1 MEFIKDVET
10 EYSDYIHIRSLLKK
24 GYSNANIIASLCKK
38 HWSDTKRIKNVKQK
52 LEQLVEWGQVEK
64 SEIEKSIGVESG
76 MIKTYKYS
84 LKENPPSLYSSLGVD
99 SVVGW
104 QKMGSMK
111 GRIKFD
117 KLLNILSSFYSQPV
131 DQIKS
136 TSRKRELVVP
146 RQMFCY
152 ITKFNMPNVT
162 LKEIGKYL
170 GNRDHSTVI
179 HGIRTA
185 GDLIET
191 DKQFRQEYER
201 LESYILSK
209 L

>member
-1 MEFIKDVET
+1 MELVKDVDT
-10 EYSDYIHIRSLLKK
+10 DYKDYLRIRNVLKK
-24 GYSNANIIASLCKK
+24 GYSHPGVISSLCKK
-38 HWSDTKRIKNVKQK
+38 HWKDSERIKNVREK

-64 SEIEKSIGVESG
+64 IEIGESIGVTVG
-76 MIKTYKYS
+76 VVKNYKYI
-84 LKENPPSLYSSLGVD
+84 LKENSPSLYSSLGVD

-104 QKMGSMK
+104 QKIGSMK

>member
-1 MEFIKDVET
+1 MELVKDVDT
-10 EYSDYIHIRSLLKK
+10 EYKDYLSIRNVLKK
-24 GYSNANIIASLCKK
+24 GYSNPTTIASLCRSHWRDTRRVKFVKK
-38 HWSDTKRIKNVKQK
+38 K
-52 LEQLVEWGQVEK
+52 LEQLVDWGQVEK
-64 SEIEKSIGVESG
+64 IEIDKSIGVESG
-76 MIKTYKYS
+76 VVKRYKYV
-84 LKENPPSLYSSLGVD
+84 LKKNSPSLYSSLGVD

-104 QKMGSMK
+104 QKIGSMK

-117 KLLNILSSFYSQPV
+117 KLLKILSSFYSQPI
-131 DQIKS
+131 DQIIS

>member
-1 MEFIKDVET
+1 MELVKNVDT
-10 EYSDYIHIRSLLKK
+10 EYKDYLRIRSVLKK
-24 GYSNANIIASLCKK
+24 GYSHPGIISSLCKK
-38 HWSDTKRIKNVKQK
+38 HWKDAEKIKNVREK
-52 LEQLVEWGQVEK
+52 LEHLVEWGQVEK
-64 SEIEKSIGVESG
+64 IEIEKSIGVDFG
-76 MIKTYKYS
+76 VIKKYKYI
-84 LKENPPSLYSSLGVD
+84 LKETPPSLYSSLGVD

-104 QKMGSMK
+104 QKIGSMK

-117 KLLNILSSFYSQPV
+117 KLLNILSSFYSQPI
-131 DQIKS
+131 DKIKS

-152 ITKFNMPNVT
+152 ITRFNMPNVT

-191 DKQFRQEYER
+191 DKQFREEYEK
-201 LESYILSK
+201 LETFILSK

>member
-1 MEFIKDVET
+1 MELVKDVDT
-10 EYSDYIHIRSLLKK
+10 DYKDYLRIRNVLKK
-24 GYSNANIIASLCKK
+24 GYSHPGVISSLCKK
-38 HWSDTKRIKNVKQK
+38 HWKDSERIKNVREK

-64 SEIEKSIGVESG
+64 IEIGESIGVTVG
-76 MIKTYKYS
+76 VVKNYKYI
-84 LKENPPSLYSSLGVD
+84 LKENSPSLYSSLGVD

-104 QKMGSMK
+104 QKIGSMK

-170 GNRDHSTVI
+170 GNRDHSTII

-191 DKQFRQEYER
+191 DKQFREEYKR

>member
-1 MEFIKDVET
+1 MELVKDVDT
-10 EYSDYIHIRSLLKK
+10 EYKDYLRIRSVLKK
-24 GYSNANIIASLCKK
+24 GYSHPGIISSLCKK
-38 HWSDTKRIKNVKQK
+38 HWTDNEKIKDVREK

-64 SEIEKSIGVESG
+64 IEKDKRPRYV
-76 MIKTYKYS
+76 
-84 LKENPPSLYSSLGVD
+84 LKENSPSLYSTLGVD

-104 QKMGSMK
+104 QKIGSMK
-111 GRIKFD
+111 GRIKFG
-117 KLLNILSSFYSQPV
+117 KLLKILSSFYSQPI
-131 DQIKS
+131 DKIIS
-136 TSRKRELVVP
+136 TSRKRELVIP

-152 ITKFNMPNVT
+152 IAKFNMPNVT
-162 LKEIGKYL
+162 LKEIGKFL

-191 DKQFRQEYER
+191 DKQFREEYEK
-201 LESYILSK
+201 LETFILSK

>member
-1 MEFIKDVET
+1 MKLVKDVET
-10 EYSDYIHIRSLLKK
+10 DYSDYIYIRNLLKK
-24 GYSNANIIASLCKK
+24 GYTRDSIIIPLCRK
-38 HWSDTKRIKNVKQK
+38 DTVRIKDARQK
-52 LEQLVEWGQVEK
+52 LENLVEWGQVEK
-64 SEIEKSIGVESG
+64 IEVENNVGVKSGLVKS
-76 MIKTYKYS
+76 YKYV
-84 LKENPPSLYSSLGVD
+84 LKENPVSLNASLGID
-99 SVVGW
+99 QFGGW
-104 QKMGSMK
+104 QSEGSMK

-117 KLLNILSSFYSQPV
+117 KLLNLLSKFYAQPKKEILS
-131 DQIKS
+131 
-136 TSRKRELVVP
+136 TCRRRELVVP

-191 DKQFRQEYER
+191 DKQFRKEYEK
-201 LESYILSK
+201 LEEFIISNL
-209 L
+209 

>member
-1 MEFIKDVET
+1 MR
-10 EYSDYIHIRSLLKK
+10 IRSVLKK
-24 GYSNANIIASLCKK
+24 GYSHPGIISSLCKK
-38 HWSDTKRIKNVKQK
+38 HWTDTEKIKNVREK

-64 SEIEKSIGVESG
+64 IEIEKSIGVDFG
-76 MIKTYKYS
+76 VVKKYKYV
-84 LKENPPSLYSSLGVD
+84 LKENSPSLYSTLGVD

-104 QKMGSMK
+104 QKIGSMK
-111 GRIKFD
+111 GRIKFG
-117 KLLNILSSFYSQPV
+117 KLLKILSSFYSQPL
-131 DQIKS
+131 DKIMS
-136 TSRKRELVVP
+136 TSRKRELVVT

-152 ITKFNMPNVT
+152 IAKFNMPNVT
-162 LKEIGKYL
+162 LKEIGNFL
-170 GNRDHSTVI
+170 GGRDHSTVI

-191 DKQFRQEYER
+191 DKQFRKEYEK